1 MGWKSTVPSIFL
13 FFPSFSRVL
22 FHLSLLHLFL
32 VLVLFPV
39 LRFLELQ
46 HFPLYS
52 HILLVIIFFLHLL
65 EFCFSIA
72 FAFLPHHQFAL
83 HPFVSLGISDNY
95 AMALVQQ

>member
-52 HILLVIIFFLHLL
+52 HIILVIIFFLHLL
-65 EFCFSIA
+65 EFCFGIA
-72 FAFLPHHQFAL
+72 FAFLPHHQFSL